1 MICRVGAV
9 QNLGDPASKFFGG
22 NPLRF
27 RLCRFFGFVGVGVI
41 GASQQ
46 VVDGAVQVVSYRSY
60 SLKSG
65 GIF

>member
-1 MICRVGAV
+1 MTAGRTALEKIINGEDYA
-9 QNLGDPASKFFGG
+9 QAIADMEAG
-22 NPLRF
+22 
-27 RLCRFFGFVGVGVI
+27 FFGFVGVGVI

-46 VVDGAVQVVSYRSY
+46 VINGTVQVVSYRSY